1 MFTFLSWHGNYENM
15 ELPQLSIHRVE
26 YYHWQDQIGRQTKTE
41 LIFISLHYFVT
52 SQYFSKWFF
61 SSSKN
66 KPLVR
71 LIQSHTWFAVRQ
83 KKKKKLYWICQNG
96 MFMLLF
102 LINVV
107 WLKQFVSLVNIFW
120 ILIALTWV
128 GSATQICLNSEFN
141 LHKPNSPCSFSFL
154 EQTVPV
160 LTLLEALLWT
170 NSFCLIMSSSLM
182 ISFLTCH

>member
-1 MFTFLSWHGNYENM
+1 MWHHN
-15 ELPQLSIHRVE
+15 
-26 YYHWQDQIGRQTKTE
+26 
-41 LIFISLHYFVT
+41 T
-52 SQYFSKWFF
+52 SQSDFFPRQKINPSSDWSKVI
-61 SSSKN
+61 
-66 KPLVR
+66 LD
-71 LIQSHTWFAVRQ
+71 LQSDK

>member
-83 KKKKKLYWICQNG
+83 KKKKKIVLNMPKWYVYVIIFNKCSVIETICQFG
-96 MFMLLF
+96 QHILDTYSTHLG
-102 LINVV
+102 
-107 WLKQFVSLVNIFW
+107 WLCHTNM
-120 ILIALTWV
+120 
-128 GSATQICLNSEFN
+128 SEFR
-141 LHKPNSPCSFSFL
+141 
-154 EQTVPV
+154 
-160 LTLLEALLWT
+160 
-170 NSFCLIMSSSLM
+170 I
-182 ISFLTCH
+182 